1 MKTVYGIWEEQGFEP
16 GLVVVRRSAVSRRG
30 NGAIACFSESMAG
43 NTAQPE
49 APAAHDFG
57 YPGLRAYGTRD
68 RCAGGDMILVIGR
81 RLAPADH
88 RGWSGHRL
96 TSNDAAGEGGF

>member
-1 MKTVYGIWEEQGFEP
+1 
-16 GLVVVRRSAVSRRG
+16 
-30 NGAIACFSESMAG
+30 MAG

-49 APAAHDFG
+49 VPAAHDFA
-57 YPGLRAYGTRD
+57 YPGLRTIGTRD

-88 RGWSGHRL
+88 RGWFSRGL
-96 TSNDAAGEGGF
+96 TSNDAAGEGGVF